1 MIFGFKEFYPSISKE
16 LQGDATKLTKQHITV
31 NKETLTIIQHARKS
45 LLYNQET
52 PWQKKNTSPF
62 NVTVGAYDGADVYE
76 LVGLFRLKKSSS
88 KFNINDIG
96 LY

>member
-52 PWQKKNTSPF
+52 P
-62 NVTVGAYDGADVYE
+62 
-76 LVGLFRLKKSSS
+76 
-88 KFNINDIG
+88 
-96 LY
+96 